1 MNGKE
6 LMQPIIDAANRNNAP
21 VDGDYVD
28 EEGFLCC
35 GKCRTRKQTIVHLPE
50 SLSKNGMPEDMKV
63 GIPCE
68 CRKREIERQEKEE
81 RERKEMEAVAALKR
95 QSLMD
100 ERLADATFENFQQTK
115 QNARQLR
122 LCRRYAEH
130 FDEML
135 EKNQGLL
142 FYGGVG
148 TGKTYAAACIANYL
162 LSRRRSVVMTSFV
175 KLLNSM
181 QTFREDDS
189 VMLNRLNRA
198 KLLIIDDLGAERGT
212 DFALEKVY
220 DIIDS
225 RYRARLPV
233 ILTTNLSMDEMKEA
247 VDIRYTRI
255 YDRIFELCY
264 PLEFVG
270 RSWRKA
276 EASRRFNEVEAFLE
290 GEDG

>member
-6 LMQPIIDAANRNNAP
+6 LLQPIIDAANRNNAP
-21 VDGDYVD
+21 ADGDYVD

-50 SLSKNGMPEDMKV
+50 SLSKTGMPESMKV

-81 RERKEMEAVAALKR
+81 QERKEMEAVAALKR

-148 TGKTYAAACIANYL
+148 TGKTYAAACIAHYL
-162 LSRRRSVVMTSFV
+162 LSHRRSVVMTSFV